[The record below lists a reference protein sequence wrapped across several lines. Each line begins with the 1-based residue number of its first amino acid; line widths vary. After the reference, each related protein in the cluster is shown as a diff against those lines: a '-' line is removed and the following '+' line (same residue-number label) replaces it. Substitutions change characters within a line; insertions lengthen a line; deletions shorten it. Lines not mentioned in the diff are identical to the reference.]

1 MEEHHLPSIDE
12 HRRFQLS
19 SFTNHICHP
28 ASAHQSCTP
37 RVACFFYS
45 PLRLVRFETQIFV
58 LDLRVAYF
66 VLNQPGARGLA
77 AQRFGGGKL
86 TAFFPLEI
94 RLSPVETSGQDEQD
108 RRPEHK

>member
-1 MEEHHLPSIDE
+1 MVLSQPPLD
-12 HRRFQLS
+12 RR
-19 SFTNHICHP
+19 
-28 ASAHQSCTP
+28 TP

-45 PLRLVRFETQIFV
+45 PLRLARFKTQIFV
-58 LDLRVAYF
+58 LDLRVDYF

-86 TAFFPLEI
+86 TAVLPLKI
-94 RLSPVETSGQDEQD
+94 GPSPVETSGQDEQD